1 MIDGRRDRKSREEC
15 AMVSTYFSYNYIAH
29 HLKQSLTRVEQQQDV
44 AREAAYYK
52 ANIGKVKTVDDFMKD
67 YRLYHYATKAYGLED
82 MAYAKAFMKKVLES
96 DLSDANSF
104 VNKLVDKRYR
114 EFAAAFSFNGSATPV
129 AQSENQ
135 TDETIGLYT
144 ATKKHQVDALADDSK
159 YYSVEIGSISSA
171 DQLLNNDRL
180 RNYVYSAYGIDQS
193 KWSRDTI
200 SQVLRSDP
208 SDPNSYVNTT
218 FASQLSGLNADL
230 AQARSDVTAAT
241 SRIAD
246 YTAQLSQPGANVTQL
261 NVQILVEKH
270 HLESY
275 ASSISSL
282 SDQIGTI
289 GGVVDLAGAFEF
301 FSDGSLPSGVSAQTA
316 ANVTITKQRFDDSK
330 SDVYSA
336 ASPLNEAFAIRQ
348 FRTAILKINSV
359 QAFVSTP
366 GVYDFAL
373 GAVGLDPGNVSPAT
387 VTAVLESDLND
398 PKSYVYT
405 LKDNRY
411 LELARAFNFDAK
423 GNLTTPLVAQDSAEV
438 LQIAKDY
445 VIGAAK
451 SASTA
456 TPPQQAAVRAQA
468 TKDASEY
475 QQAIAGIDSVSDLLA
490 NRPMV
495 DFILLPKALDP
506 KKVRTEFLG
515 KVFSSDLNDPKSFA
529 NTESDPRFAEIVA
542 SFNFDSKGNVAR
554 LPMMGPQKRDQF
566 RETQAN
572 YVEQSLEQQQ
582 GDANPGVRL
591 ALYFQRKAGDI
602 TSAYDILADKALSEV
617 FRTTFDLPD
626 SMAAMPIDQQAKF
639 VDRFMKIKDLSDP
652 AKVTK
657 LLNRFSA
664 MYDIRNS
671 QSTGQGQSP
680 LLNLF
685 QGSGSGI
692 SDSTYLAIAKLR
704 TR

>member
-1 MIDGRRDRKSREEC
+1 
-15 AMVSTYFSYNYIAH
+15 MVSTYFSYNYITRN
-29 HLKQSLTRVEQQQDV
+29 LKQSLTRVEQQPDV

-67 YRLYHYATKAYGLED
+67 YRLYHYAMKAYGLED

-96 DLSDANSF
+96 DLSDSKSF

-114 EFAAAFSFNGSATPV
+114 EFAAAFSFHGSATPV

-135 TDETIGLYT
+135 TDEMIGLYT
-144 ATKKHQVDALADDSK
+144 ATKKHQVDALADDST
-159 YYSVEIGSISSA
+159 YYSAEIGNISSA

-180 RNYVYSAYGIDQS
+180 RNYVYSAYGIDQT
-193 KWSRDTI
+193 KWPRDTI
-200 SQVLRSDP
+200 SQVLRSNP

-218 FASQLSGLNADL
+218 FASQLTGLNAQL
-230 AQARSDVTAAT
+230 AQARSDVSAAN
-241 SRIAD
+241 SKISD

-261 NVQILVEKH
+261 KVQILVEQH

-275 ASSISSL
+275 TNSISSL
-282 SDQIGTI
+282 SDQIATI
-289 GGVVDLAGAFEF
+289 GGFVDLAGAFEF
-301 FSDGSLPSGVSAQTA
+301 SPDGSLPPGVSAQTA

-330 SDVYSA
+330 AAVYSA

-348 FRTAILKINSV
+348 FRTAILKVNSV

-366 GVYDFAL
+366 NVYDFAL
-373 GAVGLDPGNVSPAT
+373 GAVGLDPKEVSQAT
-387 VTAVLESDLND
+387 VKAVLESDLSD

-405 LKDNRY
+405 LKDDRY
-411 LELARAFNFDAK
+411 VELARAFNFDAK

-438 LQIAKDY
+438 LDIARNY
-445 VIGAAK
+445 VIAALK
-451 SASTA
+451 QAS
-456 TPPQQAAVRAQA
+456 PQQQKAVREQAQ
-468 TKDASEY
+468 KDATSY
-475 QQAIAGIDSVSDLLA
+475 QEAIADIGSVSDLLA
-490 NRPMV
+490 NRKMV
-495 DFILLPKALDP
+495 DFILVAKGLEP
-506 KKVRTEFLG
+506 KKVSTEYLKKIFA
-515 KVFSSDLNDPKSFA
+515 SDLSNPKSFA
-529 NTESDPRFAEIVA
+529 NTQSDPRFAEIVA
-542 SFNFDSKGNVAR
+542 SFNFDNKGNVAR

-572 YVEQSLEQQQ
+572 YLQQSLEQQQ
-582 GDANPGVRL
+582 GDTNPGVRL
-591 ALYFQRKAGDI
+591 ALYFQRKAGEI

-652 AKVTK
+652 AKVAK
-657 LLNRFSA
+657 LLNRFTA
-664 MYDIRNS
+664 MYDIKNN
-671 QSTGQGQSP
+671 QSTGQAQSP

-685 QGSGSGI
+685 QGSSSAISGV
-692 SDSTYLAIAKLR
+692 SESTFLAIAKLR
-704 TR
+704 AHP

>member
-1 MIDGRRDRKSREEC
+1 
-15 AMVSTYFSYNYIAH
+15 MVSTYFSYSYITRN
-29 HLKQSLTRVEQQQDV
+29 LKQSLTRVEQQQDV

-52 ANIGKVKTVDDFMKD
+52 AHIGKVKSVDDFMKD

-135 TDETIGLYT
+135 TDEMIGLYT
-144 ATKKHQVDALADDSK
+144 ATRKSQVDALAGDSN
-159 YYSVEIGSISSA
+159 YYSAEIGNISSA

-230 AQARSDVTAAT
+230 AQARSDVTAAN

-246 YTAQLSQPGANVTQL
+246 YTAQLSQPGANVAQL

-289 GGVVDLAGAFEF
+289 GGFVDLAGAFEF
-301 FSDGSLPSGVSAQTA
+301 SSDGSLPSGVSAQTA
-316 ANVTITKQRFDDSK
+316 ANVTITKQKFDDSK
-330 SDVYSA
+330 SAVYSA

-359 QAFVSTP
+359 EAFVSTP

-373 GAVGLDPGNVSPAT
+373 GAVGLDPANVSPAT
-387 VTAVLESDLND
+387 VKAVLESDIND
-398 PKSYVYT
+398 RKSYVYT

-445 VIGAAK
+445 VIGAVK

-456 TPPQQAAVRAQA
+456 TPQQQAAVRAQA
-468 TKDASEY
+468 TRDASEY

-495 DFILLPKALDP
+495 DFILLAKGLDP
-506 KKVRTEFLG
+506 RKVSTEFL
-515 KVFSSDLNDPKSFA
+515 KKIFSSDLNDPKSFA

-566 RETQAN
+566 RETQAS

-591 ALYFQRKAGDI
+591 ALYFQRKVGEI

-657 LLNRFSA
+657 LLSRFSA

-685 QGSGSGI
+685 QGSSSGI

>member
-1 MIDGRRDRKSREEC
+1 
-15 AMVSTYFSYNYIAH
+15 MVSTYFSYSYITRN
-29 HLKQSLTRVEQQQDV
+29 LKQSLTRVEQQPDV

-52 ANIGKVKTVDDFMKD
+52 AHIGKVKTVDDFMKD

-96 DLSDANSF
+96 DLSDAKSF

-114 EFAAAFSFNGSATPV
+114 EFAAAFSFRGAATPV
-129 AQSENQ
+129 AQSGDQ
-135 TDETIGLYT
+135 TDEMIGLYT
-144 ATKKHQVDALADDSK
+144 ATKTRQVNAIADDTN
-159 YYSVEIGSISSA
+159 YYNTEIGKIGSA

-193 KWSRDTI
+193 KWPSNTI
-200 SQVLRSDP
+200 SQVLSSDP

-218 FASQLSGLNADL
+218 FASQLPGLNAQL
-230 AQARSDVTAAT
+230 AQAQSDVSAAKLN
-241 SRIAD
+241 IAN
-246 YTAQLSQPGANVTQL
+246 YQAQLSQPGANVAQL

-275 ASSISSL
+275 TNSASGL
-282 SDQIGTI
+282 SDQIATI
-289 GGVVDLAGAFEF
+289 GGFVDLAGAFEF
-301 FSDGSLPSGVSAQTA
+301 SPDGSLPSGVSAQTA
-316 ANVTITKQRFDDSK
+316 ANVTITEQRFDYSK
-330 SDVYSA
+330 AAVYYA
-336 ASPLNEAFAIRQ
+336 ASPLTEAQAIKQ
-348 FRTAILKINSV
+348 FRTALLNINSV

-366 GVYDFAL
+366 AVYDFAL
-373 GAVGLDPGNVSPAT
+373 EAVGLDPGNTSQAT
-387 VTAVLESDLND
+387 IKAVLESDLND

-405 LKDNRY
+405 LKDDRY
-411 LELARAFNFDAK
+411 LAPARAFNFDAK

-445 VIGAAK
+445 VIAALK
-451 SASTA
+451 QA
-456 TPPQQAAVRAQA
+456 TPQQQTAVRAQA
-468 TKDASEY
+468 QKNATAY
-475 QQAIAGIDSVSDLLA
+475 QEAIAGIDRVSDLLA
-490 NRPMV
+490 NRNMV
-495 DFILLPKALDP
+495 DFILLAKGLDP
-506 KKVRTEFLG
+506 KKVSTEYLKKIFA
-515 KVFSSDLNDPKSFA
+515 SDLNNPKSFA
-529 NTESDPRFAEIVA
+529 NTESDPRFAEIAA

-572 YVEQSLEQQQ
+572 YTQQSLELQQ
-582 GDANPGVRL
+582 GDTNPGVRL
-591 ALYFQRKAGDI
+591 ALYFQRKAGEI

-626 SMAAMPIDQQAKF
+626 SMSAMPIDQQAKF
-639 VDRFMKIKDLSDP
+639 VDKFMKIKDLSDP
-652 AKVTK
+652 AKVAK

-671 QSTGQGQSP
+671 DSSGQAQSP

-685 QGSGSGI
+685 QGSSMGI

-704 TR
+704 NH

>member
-1 MIDGRRDRKSREEC
+1 
-15 AMVSTYFSYNYIAH
+15 MVSTYFSYSYITRN
-29 HLKQSLTRVEQQQDV
+29 LKQSLTRVEQQQDV

-52 ANIGKVKTVDDFMKD
+52 AHIGKVKSVEDFMKD

-82 MAYAKAFMKKVLES
+82 MAYAKAFMKKVLDS

-135 TDETIGLYT
+135 TDEMIGLYT
-144 ATKKHQVDALADDSK
+144 ATRKSQVDALASDSN
-159 YYSVEIGSISSA
+159 YYNAQIGNIGSA
-171 DQLLNNDRL
+171 DQLLNDDRL

-218 FASQLSGLNADL
+218 FASQLNGLNADL
-230 AQARSDVTAAT
+230 AQARSDVTAAN

-246 YTAQLSQPGANVTQL
+246 YTTQLSQPGANVTQL
-261 NVQILVEKH
+261 NVQILIEKH

-275 ASSISSL
+275 ANSISSL

-289 GGVVDLAGAFEF
+289 GGFVDLAGAFEF
-301 FSDGSLPSGVSAQTA
+301 SSDGSLPSGVSAQTA

-330 SDVYSA
+330 SAVYSA

-348 FRTAILKINSV
+348 FRIAILKINSV

-387 VTAVLESDLND
+387 VKAVLESDIND

-405 LKDNRY
+405 LKDDRY

-438 LQIAKDY
+438 LQTAKDY
-445 VIGAAK
+445 VIGAVK

-456 TPPQQAAVRAQA
+456 TPQQQAAVRAQA
-468 TKDASEY
+468 TKDATEY
-475 QQAIAGIDSVSDLLA
+475 QQAITGIDSVSDLLA

-495 DFILLPKALDP
+495 DFILLAKGLDP
-506 KKVRTEFLG
+506 KKVSTEFLR
-515 KVFSSDLNDPKSFA
+515 KIFSSDLNDPKSFA
-529 NTESDPRFAEIVA
+529 NTESDPRFAEIAA

-617 FRTTFDLPD
+617 FRTTFDLPELD
-626 SMAAMPIDQQAKF
+626 GGDADRSAGQVRGQIHEDQGPVRSREGYKAVEPF
-639 VDRFMKIKDLSDP
+639 
-652 AKVTK
+652 
-657 LLNRFSA
+657 
-664 MYDIRNS
+664 
-671 QSTGQGQSP
+671 
-680 LLNLF
+680 
-685 QGSGSGI
+685 
-692 SDSTYLAIAKLR
+692 LR
-704 TR
+704 HV

>member
-1 MIDGRRDRKSREEC
+1 
-15 AMVSTYFSYNYIAH
+15 MVSTYFSYSYITRN
-29 HLKQSLTRVEQQQDV
+29 LKQSLTRVEQQQDV

-52 ANIGKVKTVDDFMKD
+52 AHIGKVKSVDDFMKD

-135 TDETIGLYT
+135 TDEMIGLYT
-144 ATKKHQVDALADDSK
+144 ATRKSQVDALAGDSN
-159 YYSVEIGSISSA
+159 YYSAEIGNISSS
-171 DQLLNNDRL
+171 DQLLNNERL

-230 AQARSDVTAAT
+230 AQARSDVTAAN

-282 SDQIGTI
+282 SDQIGSI
-289 GGVVDLAGAFEF
+289 GGFVDLAGAFEF
-301 FSDGSLPSGVSAQTA
+301 SSDGSLPSGVSAQTA

-330 SDVYSA
+330 SAVYSA

-373 GAVGLDPGNVSPAT
+373 GAVGLDPANVSPAT
-387 VTAVLESDLND
+387 VKAVLESDIND

-445 VIGAAK
+445 VIGAVK

-456 TPPQQAAVRAQA
+456 TPQQQAAVRAQA

-495 DFILLPKALDP
+495 DFILLAKGLDP
-506 KKVRTEFLG
+506 RKVSTEFL
-515 KVFSSDLNDPKSFA
+515 KKIFSSNLNDPKSFA
-529 NTESDPRFAEIVA
+529 NTESDPRFAEIAA
-542 SFNFDSKGNVAR
+542 SFNFDSQGNVAR

-704 TR
+704 TH

>member
-1 MIDGRRDRKSREEC
+1 
-15 AMVSTYFSYNYIAH
+15 MVSTYFSYSYITRN
-29 HLKQSLTRVEQQQDV
+29 LKQSLTRVEQQQDV

-52 ANIGKVKTVDDFMKD
+52 AHIGKVKSVDDFMKD
-67 YRLYHYATKAYGLED
+67 YRLYRYATKAYGLED

-104 VNKLVDKRYR
+104 INKLVDKRYR
-114 EFAAAFSFNGSATPV
+114 EFAAAFSFNGSATSV

-135 TDETIGLYT
+135 TDEMIGLYT
-144 ATKKHQVDALADDSK
+144 ATRKSQVDALAGDSN
-159 YYSVEIGSISSA
+159 YYSAEIGNISSA

-230 AQARSDVTAAT
+230 AQARSDVTAAN

-246 YTAQLSQPGANVTQL
+246 YTAQLSQPGANVAQL

-275 ASSISSL
+275 ASSIFSL
-282 SDQIGTI
+282 SEQIGTI
-289 GGVVDLAGAFEF
+289 GGFVDLAGAFEF
-301 FSDGSLPSGVSAQTA
+301 SSDGSLPSGVSAQTA
-316 ANVTITKQRFDDSK
+316 ANVTITKQKFDDSK
-330 SDVYSA
+330 SAVYSA

-366 GVYDFAL
+366 GVYEFAL
-373 GAVGLDPGNVSPAT
+373 GAVGLEPVNVSPAT
-387 VTAVLESDLND
+387 VKAVLESDIND
-398 PKSYVYT
+398 PKSYVCT
-405 LKDNRY
+405 LKYNRY

-445 VIGAAK
+445 VIGAVK

-456 TPPQQAAVRAQA
+456 TPQQQAAVRAQA

-495 DFILLPKALDP
+495 DFILLAKGLDP
-506 KKVRTEFLG
+506 RKVSTEFL
-515 KVFSSDLNDPKSFA
+515 KKIFSSDLNDPKSFA

-657 LLNRFSA
+657 LLSRFSA

-685 QGSGSGI
+685 QGSSSGI
-692 SDSTYLAIAKLR
+692 SDSTDLAIAKLR

>member
-1 MIDGRRDRKSREEC
+1 
-15 AMVSTYFSYNYIAH
+15 MVSTYFSYSYITRN
-29 HLKQSLTRVEQQQDV
+29 LKQSLTRVEQQQDV

-52 ANIGKVKTVDDFMKD
+52 AHIGKVKSVDDFMKD

-135 TDETIGLYT
+135 TDEMIGLYT
-144 ATKKHQVDALADDSK
+144 ATRKSQVDALAGDSN
-159 YYSVEIGSISSA
+159 YYSAEIGNISSS

-230 AQARSDVTAAT
+230 AQARSDVTAAN

-282 SDQIGTI
+282 SDQIGSI
-289 GGVVDLAGAFEF
+289 GGFVDLAGAFEF
-301 FSDGSLPSGVSAQTA
+301 SSDGSLPSGVSAQTA

-330 SDVYSA
+330 SAVYSA

-359 QAFVSTP
+359 EAFVSTP
-366 GVYDFAL
+366 GVYNFAL
-373 GAVGLDPGNVSPAT
+373 GAVGLDPANVSPAT
-387 VTAVLESDLND
+387 VKAVLESDIND

-445 VIGAAK
+445 VIGAVK

-456 TPPQQAAVRAQA
+456 TPQQQAAVRAQA

-495 DFILLPKALDP
+495 DFILLAKGLDP
-506 KKVRTEFLG
+506 KKVSTDFL
-515 KVFSSDLNDPKSFA
+515 KKIFASDLNDPKSFA
-529 NTESDPRFAEIVA
+529 NTESDPRFAEIAA
-542 SFNFDSKGNVAR
+542 SFNFNSKGNVAR

-657 LLNRFSA
+657 LLSRFSA

-704 TR
+704 TH

>member
-1 MIDGRRDRKSREEC
+1 
-15 AMVSTYFSYNYIAH
+15 MVSTYFSYSYITRN
-29 HLKQSLTRVEQQQDV
+29 LKQSLTRVEQQQDV

-52 ANIGKVKTVDDFMKD
+52 AHIGNVKSVDDFMKD

-135 TDETIGLYT
+135 TDEMIGLYT
-144 ATKKHQVDALADDSK
+144 ATRKSQVDALAGDSN
-159 YYSVEIGSISSA
+159 YYSAEIGNISSA

-230 AQARSDVTAAT
+230 AQARSDVTAAN

-246 YTAQLSQPGANVTQL
+246 YTAQLSQPGANVAQL

-275 ASSISSL
+275 ASSIFSL
-282 SDQIGTI
+282 SEQIGTI
-289 GGVVDLAGAFEF
+289 GGFVDLAGAFEF
-301 FSDGSLPSGVSAQTA
+301 SSDGSLPSGVSAQTA
-316 ANVTITKQRFDDSK
+316 ANVTITKQKFDDSK
-330 SDVYSA
+330 SAVYSA

-359 QAFVSTP
+359 QTFVSTP

-373 GAVGLDPGNVSPAT
+373 GAVGLDPGNVPPAT
-387 VTAVLESDLND
+387 VNAVLESDLND

-445 VIGAAK
+445 VIGAVK

-456 TPPQQAAVRAQA
+456 TPQQQAAVRAQA

-495 DFILLPKALDP
+495 DFILLAKGLDP
-506 KKVRTEFLG
+506 RKVSTEFL
-515 KVFSSDLNDPKSFA
+515 KKIFSSDLNDPKSFA

-657 LLNRFSA
+657 LLSRFSA

-685 QGSGSGI
+685 QGSSSGI

>member
-1 MIDGRRDRKSREEC
+1 
-15 AMVSTYFSYNYIAH
+15 MVSTYFSYSYITRN
-29 HLKQSLTRVEQQQDV
+29 LKQSLTRVEQQQDV
-44 AREAAYYK
+44 AREATYYK
-52 ANIGKVKTVDDFMKD
+52 AHIGKVKSVDDFMKD

-135 TDETIGLYT
+135 TDEMIGLYT
-144 ATKKHQVDALADDSK
+144 ATRKSQVDALTGDSN
-159 YYSVEIGSISSA
+159 YYSAEIGNISSA

-261 NVQILVEKH
+261 NVQILVEKY

-289 GGVVDLAGAFEF
+289 GGFVDLAGAFEF
-301 FSDGSLPSGVSAQTA
+301 SPDGSLPSGVSAQTA
-316 ANVTITKQRFDDSK
+316 ANVTITKQKFDDSK
-330 SDVYSA
+330 SAVYSA

-359 QAFVSTP
+359 QTFVSTP

-373 GAVGLDPGNVSPAT
+373 GAVGLDPGNVPPAT
-387 VTAVLESDLND
+387 VKAVLESDLND

-456 TPPQQAAVRAQA
+456 TPQQQAAVRAQA

-495 DFILLPKALDP
+495 DFILLAKGLDP
-506 KKVRTEFLG
+506 KKVSTEFLG

-704 TR
+704 TH

>member
-1 MIDGRRDRKSREEC
+1 
-15 AMVSTYFSYNYIAH
+15 MVSTYFGYSYITRN
-29 HLKQSLTRVEQQQDV
+29 LKNSLTRVEQQPDV

-144 ATKKHQVDALADDSK
+144 ATKKSQVDALANDSN
-159 YYSVEIGSISSA
+159 YYSAEIGKISSA

-193 KWSRDTI
+193 KWPAGTI

-218 FASQLSGLNADL
+218 FASQLTGLNAQR
-230 AQARSDVTAAT
+230 AQAQSDVSA
-241 SRIAD
+241 SNLKIAD
-246 YTAQLSQPGANVTQL
+246 YTAQLSQPGANVSQL
-261 NVQILVEKH
+261 NVQILVEKY

-275 ASSISSL
+275 TNSISSL
-282 SDQIGTI
+282 SDQITTI
-289 GGVVDLAGAFEF
+289 GGFVDLAGAFEF
-301 FSDGSLPSGVSAQTA
+301 SPDGSLPSGVSAQTA
-316 ANVTITKQRFDDSK
+316 ANVSITKQRFDDSK
-330 SDVYSA
+330 SAVYSA

-359 QAFVSTP
+359 QTFVSTP

-387 VTAVLESDLND
+387 IKAVLESDIND
-398 PKSYVYT
+398 PTSYVYT

-445 VIGAAK
+445 VIGAVK

-456 TPPQQAAVRAQA
+456 TPQQQAAVRAQA
-468 TKDASEY
+468 TKDASAY

-495 DFILLPKALDP
+495 DFILLAKGLDP
-506 KKVRTEFLG
+506 KKVSTEFL
-515 KVFSSDLNDPKSFA
+515 KKIFSSDLNDPKSFA

-542 SFNFDSKGNVAR
+542 TFNFDSKGNVAR

-572 YVEQSLEQQQ
+572 YLQQSLEQQQ
-582 GDANPGVRL
+582 GDTNPGVRL
-591 ALYFQRKAGDI
+591 ALYFQRKAGEI

-652 AKVTK
+652 AKVAK

-664 MYDIRNS
+664 MYDVRNS

-680 LLNLF
+680 LLDLF
-685 QGSGSGI
+685 QGSSSGV
-692 SDSTYLAIAKLR
+692 SQSTFLAIAKLR
-704 TR
+704 SHP

>member
-1 MIDGRRDRKSREEC
+1 
-15 AMVSTYFSYNYIAH
+15 MVSTYFSYSYITRN
-29 HLKQSLTRVEQQQDV
+29 LKQSLTRVEQQQDV

-52 ANIGKVKTVDDFMKD
+52 AHIGKVKSVDDFMKD

-135 TDETIGLYT
+135 TDEMIGLYT
-144 ATKKHQVDALADDSK
+144 ATRKSQVDALASDSN
-159 YYSVEIGSISSA
+159 YYSAEIGNISSA

-261 NVQILVEKH
+261 NVQILVEKY

-289 GGVVDLAGAFEF
+289 GGFVDLAGAFEF
-301 FSDGSLPSGVSAQTA
+301 SPDGSLPSGVSAQTA
-316 ANVTITKQRFDDSK
+316 ANVTITKQKFDDSK
-330 SDVYSA
+330 SAVYSA

-348 FRTAILKINSV
+348 FRTAILKINSA
-359 QAFVSTP
+359 QTFVSTP

-373 GAVGLDPGNVSPAT
+373 GAVGLDPANVPPAT
-387 VTAVLESDLND
+387 VKAVLESDLND
-398 PKSYVYT
+398 PESYVYT

-456 TPPQQAAVRAQA
+456 TPQQQAAVRAQA
-468 TKDASEY
+468 TKDASAY

-495 DFILLPKALDP
+495 DFILLAKGLDP
-506 KKVRTEFLG
+506 KKVSTEFLG

-639 VDRFMKIKDLSDP
+639 VDRFMEIKDLSDP

-704 TR
+704 TH

>member
-1 MIDGRRDRKSREEC
+1 
-15 AMVSTYFSYNYIAH
+15 MVSTYFSYSYITRN
-29 HLKQSLTRVEQQQDV
+29 LKQSLTRVEQQQDV

-52 ANIGKVKTVDDFMKD
+52 AHIGKVKSVDDFMKD

-135 TDETIGLYT
+135 TDEMIGLYT
-144 ATKKHQVDALADDSK
+144 ATRKSQVDALASDSN
-159 YYSVEIGSISSA
+159 YYSAEIGNISSA

-261 NVQILVEKH
+261 NVQILVEKY

-289 GGVVDLAGAFEF
+289 GGFVDLAGAFEF
-301 FSDGSLPSGVSAQTA
+301 SPDGSLPSGVSAQTA
-316 ANVTITKQRFDDSK
+316 ANVTITKQKFDDSK
-330 SDVYSA
+330 SAVYSA

-359 QAFVSTP
+359 QTFVSTP

-373 GAVGLDPGNVSPAT
+373 GAVGLDPGNVPPAT
-387 VTAVLESDLND
+387 VKAVLESDLND

-456 TPPQQAAVRAQA
+456 TPQQQAAVRAQA
-468 TKDASEY
+468 TKDASAY

-495 DFILLPKALDP
+495 DFILLAKGLDRISQEDLQLRSERS
-506 KKVRTEFLG
+506 KELREHRERSSLCRNRRVVQFRQQG
-515 KVFSSDLNDPKSFA
+515 QRRASSDDGSTEAGSISGNTSELCRAKPGAAARRCESRRAPGALFPTKGGGHHVRVRHPCGQGSFRGVQ
-529 NTESDPRFAEIVA
+529 DHLRFA
-542 SFNFDSKGNVAR
+542 
-554 LPMMGPQKRDQF
+554 
-566 RETQAN
+566 
-572 YVEQSLEQQQ
+572 
-582 GDANPGVRL
+582 
-591 ALYFQRKAGDI
+591 
-602 TSAYDILADKALSEV
+602 
-617 FRTTFDLPD
+617 
-626 SMAAMPIDQQAKF
+626 
-639 VDRFMKIKDLSDP
+639 
-652 AKVTK
+652 
-657 LLNRFSA
+657 
-664 MYDIRNS
+664 
-671 QSTGQGQSP
+671 
-680 LLNLF
+680 
-685 QGSGSGI
+685 
-692 SDSTYLAIAKLR
+692 
-704 TR
+704 

>member
-1 MIDGRRDRKSREEC
+1 
-15 AMVSTYFSYNYIAH
+15 MVSTYFSYSYITRN
-29 HLKQSLTRVEQQQDV
+29 LKQSLTRVEQQQDV
-44 AREAAYYK
+44 AREAAYY
-52 ANIGKVKTVDDFMKD
+52 
-67 YRLYHYATKAYGLED
+67 

-135 TDETIGLYT
+135 TDEMIGLYT
-144 ATKKHQVDALADDSK
+144 ATRKSQVDALASDSN
-159 YYSVEIGSISSA
+159 YYSAEIGNISSA

-261 NVQILVEKH
+261 NVQILVEKY

-289 GGVVDLAGAFEF
+289 GGFVDLAGAFEF
-301 FSDGSLPSGVSAQTA
+301 SPDGSLPSGVSAQTA
-316 ANVTITKQRFDDSK
+316 ANVTITKQKFDDSK
-330 SDVYSA
+330 SAVYSA

-359 QAFVSTP
+359 QTFVSTP

-373 GAVGLDPGNVSPAT
+373 GAVGLDPGNVPPAT
-387 VTAVLESDLND
+387 VKAVLESDIND
-398 PKSYVYT
+398 PKSYVCT

-445 VIGAAK
+445 VIGAVK

-456 TPPQQAAVRAQA
+456 TPQQQAAVRAQA

-495 DFILLPKALDP
+495 DFILLAKGLDP
-506 KKVRTEFLG
+506 RKVSTEFL
-515 KVFSSDLNDPKSFA
+515 KKIFSSDLNDPKSFA

-657 LLNRFSA
+657 LLSRFSA

-685 QGSGSGI
+685 QGSSSGI

>member
-1 MIDGRRDRKSREEC
+1 
-15 AMVSTYFSYNYIAH
+15 MVSTYFSYSYITRN
-29 HLKQSLTRVEQQQDV
+29 LKQSLTRVEQQQDV

-52 ANIGKVKTVDDFMKD
+52 AHIGKVKSVDDFMKD

-135 TDETIGLYT
+135 TDEMIGLYT
-144 ATKKHQVDALADDSK
+144 ATRKSQVDALAGHSN
-159 YYSVEIGSISSA
+159 YYSAEIGNISSA

-230 AQARSDVTAAT
+230 AQARSDVTAAN

-246 YTAQLSQPGANVTQL
+246 YTAQLSQPGANVAQL

-282 SDQIGTI
+282 SEQIGTI
-289 GGVVDLAGAFEF
+289 GGFVDLAGAFEF
-301 FSDGSLPSGVSAQTA
+301 SSDGSLPSGVSAQTA
-316 ANVTITKQRFDDSK
+316 ANVTITKQKFDDSK
-330 SDVYSA
+330 SAVYSA

-366 GVYDFAL
+366 GVYEFAL
-373 GAVGLDPGNVSPAT
+373 GAVGLEPANVSPAT
-387 VTAVLESDLND
+387 VKAVLESDIND
-398 PKSYVYT
+398 PQSYVYT

-445 VIGAAK
+445 VIGAVK

-456 TPPQQAAVRAQA
+456 TPQQQAAVRAQA

-495 DFILLPKALDP
+495 DFILLAKGLDP
-506 KKVRTEFLG
+506 RKVSTEFL
-515 KVFSSDLNDPKSFA
+515 KKIFSSDLNDPKSFA

-657 LLNRFSA
+657 LLSRFSA

-671 QSTGQGQSP
+671 QSTGQGQFP

-685 QGSGSGI
+685 QGSSSGI

>member
-1 MIDGRRDRKSREEC
+1 
-15 AMVSTYFSYNYIAH
+15 MVSTYFSYSYITRN
-29 HLKQSLTRVEQQQDV
+29 LKQSLTRVEQQPDV

-96 DLSDANSF
+96 DLSDAKSF

-114 EFAAAFSFNGSATPV
+114 EFAAAFSFHGTATPV
-129 AQSENQ
+129 AQSGDQ
-135 TDETIGLYT
+135 TDEMIGLYT
-144 ATKKHQVDALADDSK
+144 ATKTRQVNAIADDTN
-159 YYSVEIGSISSA
+159 YYNTEIGKIGSA

-193 KWSRDTI
+193 KWPSNTI
-200 SQVLRSDP
+200 SQVLSSDP

-218 FASQLSGLNADL
+218 FASQLPGLNAQL
-230 AQARSDVTAAT
+230 AQAQSDVSAAKLN
-241 SRIAD
+241 IAN
-246 YTAQLSQPGANVTQL
+246 YQAQLSQPGANVAQL

-275 ASSISSL
+275 TNSASGL
-282 SDQIGTI
+282 SDQIATI
-289 GGVVDLAGAFEF
+289 GGFVDLAGAFEF
-301 FSDGSLPSGVSAQTA
+301 SPDGSLPSGVSAQTA
-316 ANVTITKQRFDDSK
+316 ANVTITEQRFDYSK
-330 SDVYSA
+330 AAVYYA
-336 ASPLNEAFAIRQ
+336 ASPLTEAQAIKQ
-348 FRTAILKINSV
+348 FRTALLNINSV

-366 GVYDFAL
+366 AVYDFAL
-373 GAVGLDPGNVSPAT
+373 EAVGLDPGNTSQAT
-387 VTAVLESDLND
+387 IKAVLESDLND

-405 LKDNRY
+405 LKDDRY
-411 LELARAFNFDAK
+411 LALARAFNFDAK

-445 VIGAAK
+445 VIAALK
-451 SASTA
+451 QA
-456 TPPQQAAVRAQA
+456 TPQQQTAVRAQA
-468 TKDASEY
+468 QKNATAY
-475 QQAIAGIDSVSDLLA
+475 QEAIAGIDRVSDLLA
-490 NRPMV
+490 NRNMV
-495 DFILLPKALDP
+495 DFILLAKGLDP
-506 KKVRTEFLG
+506 KKVSTEYLKKIFA
-515 KVFSSDLNDPKSFA
+515 SDLNNPKSFA
-529 NTESDPRFAEIVA
+529 NTESDPRFAEIAA

-572 YVEQSLEQQQ
+572 YTQQSLELQQ
-582 GDANPGVRL
+582 GDTNPGVRL
-591 ALYFQRKAGDI
+591 ALYFQRKAGEI

-626 SMAAMPIDQQAKF
+626 SMSAMPIDQQAKF
-639 VDRFMKIKDLSDP
+639 VDKFMKIKDLSDP
-652 AKVTK
+652 AKVAK

-671 QSTGQGQSP
+671 DSSGQAQSP

-685 QGSGSGI
+685 QGSSMGI

-704 TR
+704 NH

>member
-1 MIDGRRDRKSREEC
+1 
-15 AMVSTYFSYNYIAH
+15 MVSTYFSYSYITRN
-29 HLKQSLTRVEQQQDV
+29 LKQSLTRVEQQQDV

-52 ANIGKVKTVDDFMKD
+52 AHIGNVKSVDDFMKD

-135 TDETIGLYT
+135 TDEMIGLYT
-144 ATKKHQVDALADDSK
+144 ATRKSQVDALAGDSN
-159 YYSVEIGSISSA
+159 YYSAEIGNISSA

-230 AQARSDVTAAT
+230 AQARSDVTAAN

-282 SDQIGTI
+282 SEQIGTI
-289 GGVVDLAGAFEF
+289 GGFVDLAGAFEF
-301 FSDGSLPSGVSAQTA
+301 SSDGSLPSGVSAQTA
-316 ANVTITKQRFDDSK
+316 ANVTITKQKFDDSK
-330 SDVYSA
+330 SAVYSA

-366 GVYDFAL
+366 GVYEFAL
-373 GAVGLDPGNVSPAT
+373 GAVGLEPANVSPAT
-387 VTAVLESDLND
+387 VKAVLESDIND

-445 VIGAAK
+445 VIGAVK

-456 TPPQQAAVRAQA
+456 TPQQQAAVRAQA

-495 DFILLPKALDP
+495 DFILLAKGLDP
-506 KKVRTEFLG
+506 RKVSTEFL
-515 KVFSSDLNDPKSFA
+515 KKIFSSDLNDPKSFA

-652 AKVTK
+652 AKVRK
-657 LLNRFSA
+657 LLSRFSA

-685 QGSGSGI
+685 QGSSSGI

>member
-1 MIDGRRDRKSREEC
+1 
-15 AMVSTYFSYNYIAH
+15 MVSTYFSYSYIARN
-29 HLKQSLTRVEQQQDV
+29 LKQSLTRVEQQQDV

-52 ANIGKVKTVDDFMKD
+52 AHIGKVKSVDDFMKD

-135 TDETIGLYT
+135 TDEMIGLYT
-144 ATKKHQVDALADDSK
+144 ATRKSQVDALTGDSN
-159 YYSVEIGSISSA
+159 YYSAEIGNISSA

-180 RNYVYSAYGIDQS
+180 RNYVYSAYGIDQG

-208 SDPNSYVNTT
+208 SDPSSYVNTT

-230 AQARSDVTAAT
+230 AQARSDVTAAN

-261 NVQILVEKH
+261 NVQILVEKY

-275 ASSISSL
+275 ANSISSL

-289 GGVVDLAGAFEF
+289 GGFVDLAGAFEF
-301 FSDGSLPSGVSAQTA
+301 SSDGSLPSGVSAQSA

-373 GAVGLDPGNVSPAT
+373 GAVGLDPANVSAAT

-398 PKSYVYT
+398 PNSYVYT

-445 VIGAAK
+445 VVAAVK

-456 TPPQQAAVRAQA
+456 TPQQQAAVRAQA

-475 QQAIAGIDSVSDLLA
+475 QQAITGIDSVSDLLA

-495 DFILLPKALDP
+495 DFILLAKGLDP
-506 KKVRTEFLG
+506 RKVSTEFL
-515 KVFSSDLNDPKSFA
+515 KNIFSSDLNNPKSFA
-529 NTESDPRFAEIVA
+529 NTENDPRFAEIVA

-591 ALYFQRKAGDI
+591 AIYFQRKAGDI

-664 MYDIRNS
+664 IYDIRNS

-704 TR
+704 TH